1 MSAVRVHRLL
11 LLGGTSEIGL
21 AIVRRL
27 SAGPD
32 ATVALAGRDAAALA
46 AAGDGLRAVGHAGRT
61 EVVEV
66 DALEPAGHR
75 AALERATQLVGG
87 LDVVVV
93 AAGVL
98 GTPGRPPT
106 DAPEEAVDVLLVN
119 AVGVSSLLVHSAREL
134 RAQGQGTLVL
144 ISSVA
149 AERPRSSNPVYGA
162 SKATADTLARLL
174 PGPVPRVL
182 VVRPGFVRTRMT
194 RDLKPA
200 PLSTTPEAVAE
211 ATAEALAAGAGV
223 VWCPPAM
230 RVVSRVLE
238 TVPHPLFRR
247 LPF

>member
-1 MSAVRVHRLL
+1 MSAPCVHRLL
-11 LLGGTSEIGL
+11 LLGGTSDIGL
-21 AIVRRL
+21 AIVRQL
-27 SAGPD
+27 SAGTD
-32 ATVALAGRDAAALA
+32 ATVALAGRDVAALT
-46 AAGDGLRAVGHAGRT
+46 AAGDGLRADGHAGRT
-61 EVVEV
+61 EVVEM
-66 DALEPAGHR
+66 DALEPGGHR
-75 AALERATQLVGG
+75 TALERAAELVGG
-87 LDVVVV
+87 LDVVILAV
-93 AAGVL
+93 GVL
-98 GTPGRPPT
+98 GTPGRAPT
-106 DAPEEAVDVLLVN
+106 DAPEEAVDVLRVN
-119 AVGVSSLLVHSAREL
+119 AVGVSSLLVQSACEL

-211 ATAEALAAGAGV
+211 ATAAALGAGDGV

-230 RVVSRVLE
+230 RAVSGVLRAI
-238 TVPHPLFRR
+238 PAPLFRR